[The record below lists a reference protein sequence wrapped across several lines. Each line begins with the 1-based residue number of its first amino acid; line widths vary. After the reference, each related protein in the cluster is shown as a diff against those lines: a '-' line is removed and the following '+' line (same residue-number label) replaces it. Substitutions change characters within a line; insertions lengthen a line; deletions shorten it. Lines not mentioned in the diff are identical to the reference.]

1 MNLIVCLDDKN
12 GMMFNKRRQSQ
23 DRLLRERVLA
33 LVPGKLY
40 MSAYSAKQ
48 FGENEK
54 IIVCEDYASVAGEND
69 FCFAEDKEISLENVN
84 QIIIPRNAR
93 KRNRNYYLP
102 LEQALPCRQTIRFR
116 FARARFYE
124 SFLGR
129 LHRQFP
135 PQDYRRNLQKVR

>member
-84 QIIIPRNAR
+84 QIIIYRW
-93 KRNRNYYLP
+93 NRQYP
-102 LEQALPCRQTIRFR
+102 ADVHFGFDTEDEGIALVSTEELIGNSHPVITEKIFKKER
-116 FARARFYE
+116 
-124 SFLGR
+124 
-129 LHRQFP
+129 
-135 PQDYRRNLQKVR
+135 